1 MNQPRYAKRGP
12 QHGGCLVTPRSTGFH
27 RPSLPARERLF
38 PGAIPSMFQRLP
50 ERCTLN
56 SHTTSTSAAPAPA
69 WRFFGAIAAR
79 RPILLAVLSVFVTGT
94 ANAAGDAADDG
105 SATSAVTSQSGD
117 AADWKLVWQDEFDGE
132 SLDYSKWE
140 IEVNAFGGGNQ
151 ELQIYTDRREN
162 VRVEGGRLIL
172 EARRDNHGIQG
183 TVREYSSGRIRSK
196 HRGDW
201 KYGRFEI
208 RAKMPAGAGLW
219 PAAWLLPTAE
229 KYGGWAASGEIDII
243 EYKGQE
249 PNQVWGTLHYGGH
262 WPDNRHS
269 GTQYK
274 LAEGSFASDFHTFA
288 LEWEEGEIR
297 WYVDGQLYQTQ
308 KQWDS
313 VSAPFPAP
321 FDQHFHLIFNL
332 AVGGGFVGPPNAQT
346 PFPAQFEVDYV
357 RVYARP

>member
-1 MNQPRYAKRGP
+1 MNG
-12 QHGGCLVTPRSTGFH
+12 
-27 RPSLPARERLF
+27 
-38 PGAIPSMFQRLP
+38 
-50 ERCTLN
+50 
-56 SHTTSTSAAPAPA
+56 HTTSAWAAQTLAP
-69 WRFFGAIAAR
+69 RSFRAIATRLAF
-79 RPILLAVLSVFVTGT
+79 LAAVLSLFANPT
-94 ANAAGDAADDG
+94 AITACVAANDD
-105 SATSAVTSQSGD
+105 SAVATVTSTTTSTAAAQSALPQPSEEPAT
-117 AADWKLVWQDEFDGE
+117 AAAKDWKLVWQDEFDGE

-219 PAAWLLPTAE
+219 PAAWLLPTEE

-269 GTQYK
+269 GTQFK
-274 LAEGSFASDFHTFA
+274 LTEGSFASDFHTFA

-332 AVGGGFVGPPNAQT
+332 AVGGGFVGPPNAQSV
-346 PFPAQFEVDYV
+346 FPAQFEVDYV